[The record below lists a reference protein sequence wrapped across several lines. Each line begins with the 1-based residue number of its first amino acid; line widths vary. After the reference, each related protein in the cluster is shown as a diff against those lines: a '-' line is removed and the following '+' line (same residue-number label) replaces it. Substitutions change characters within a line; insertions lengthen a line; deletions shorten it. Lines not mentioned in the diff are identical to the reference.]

1 MDPVKK
7 ERSYAFNSHYE
18 NRDRPNYHVLAD
30 TPARRVLLDKKR
42 ATGVE
47 FKKGDETFTVK
58 ASQEVILSAGAVHTP
73 KLLQVSGI
81 GPKKLLTSAGIKP
94 VVDLPGVGQ
103 NFQDHS
109 SIGAAISCKRTP
121 LCN

>member
-1 MDPVKK
+1 MV
-7 ERSYAFNSHYE
+7 
-18 NRDRPNYHVLAD
+18 D
-30 TPARRVLLDKKR
+30 TPVRRVLLDETT

-47 FKKGDETFTVK
+47 FVKDSETFNVSADK
-58 ASQEVILSAGAVHTP
+58 EVILSAGAIHSP

-81 GPKKLLTSAGIKP
+81 GPESLLEAAGIET

-109 SIGAAISCKRTP
+109 SFGAVIERTYSSTAFATHEKCMLTTIIGDE
-121 LCN
+121 

>member
-7 ERSYAFNSHYE
+7 QRSYALNSHYQDL
-18 NRDRPNYHVLAD
+18 NRPNYHVLAD
-30 TPARRVLLDKKR
+30 TPARRVLLEKKR

-47 FKKGDETFTVK
+47 FQKANETFTVK
-58 ASQEVILSAGAVHTP
+58 AGQEVILSAGAVHTP

-81 GPKKLLTSAGIKP
+81 GPKKLLKEAGIETL
-94 VVDLPGVGQ
+94 VDLPGVGQ

-109 SIGAAISCKRTP
+109 SFGAAISCK
-121 LCN
+121 